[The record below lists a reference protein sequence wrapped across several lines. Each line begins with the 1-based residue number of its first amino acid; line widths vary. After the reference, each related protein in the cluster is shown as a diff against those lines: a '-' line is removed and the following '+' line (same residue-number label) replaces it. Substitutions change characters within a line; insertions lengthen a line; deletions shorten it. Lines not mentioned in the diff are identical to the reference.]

1 MVEYI
6 LGVPDPLQWH
16 SERNPA
22 HYSGWMARLGP
33 ITRLANNIG
42 IGVTPEDGG
51 VRVSHPAAL
60 SPQPAAGL
68 SFSLRRTGTPPSTTA
83 VGRSLLSSCFQFS
96 DATIQM
102 LGSASVT
109 RIIASGDP
117 ICLLWFSHIV
127 GSLSGT
133 LSYVMSELEDGN
145 RFSEFVKT
153 TKSLGYTE
161 PCENLFIHLWH
172 YKINVYSVFI
182 RCLSLLQF
190 S

>member
-16 SERNPA
+16 SEVGLLHPIIPLLWFDVILDDLERNPA

-83 VGRSLLSSCFQFS
+83 VGRVRGQTNSYLNAGIDLS
-96 DATIQM
+96 
-102 LGSASVT
+102 
-109 RIIASGDP
+109 
-117 ICLLWFSHIV
+117 
-127 GSLSGT
+127 
-133 LSYVMSELEDGN
+133 
-145 RFSEFVKT
+145 
-153 TKSLGYTE
+153 
-161 PCENLFIHLWH
+161 
-172 YKINVYSVFI
+172 
-182 RCLSLLQF
+182 
-190 S
+190 

>member
-16 SERNPA
+16 SEVGLLHPIIPLLWFDVILDDLERNPA

-33 ITRLANNIG
+33 VLYAFIPHLQIGCSSNCFITRLANNIG

-83 VGRSLLSSCFQFS
+83 VGRVRGQTNSYLNAGIDLS
-96 DATIQM
+96 
-102 LGSASVT
+102 
-109 RIIASGDP
+109 
-117 ICLLWFSHIV
+117 
-127 GSLSGT
+127 
-133 LSYVMSELEDGN
+133 
-145 RFSEFVKT
+145 
-153 TKSLGYTE
+153 
-161 PCENLFIHLWH
+161 
-172 YKINVYSVFI
+172 
-182 RCLSLLQF
+182 
-190 S
+190 